1 MMGAGEAERK
11 GLRGPSG
18 AGAGP
23 HAALAPGGGGEKGAA
38 LTPAVTSAR
47 VQETLDVVQ
56 SHFGLPTCLAYT
68 VFKMFN

>member
-23 HAALAPGGGGEKGAA
+23 HAALAPGGGGEKGGSPYPGCDLCKSPRDLGCGPVSLWLANM
-38 LTPAVTSAR
+38 
-47 VQETLDVVQ
+47 
-56 SHFGLPTCLAYT
+56 FGLHR
-68 VFKMFN
+68 V